1 MNKYLKL
8 MLLLSILISGCV
20 RHNQINFSSSENF
33 FTSLNEKTKL
43 NEKTELHEKTELN
56 EKTETQKRKKI
67 YKKDNEKIKKSLKL
81 TFSSYEKQLKQ
92 KFGFNEI
99 TILKKF
105 NNPNLQVKHGKIKN
119 FQYHLN
125 SCYLDLF
132 FLNEYGTYIF
142 KHFDIRPS
150 SITSNLNKEECVKQL
165 NKKFILIPGLK

>member
-8 MLLLSILISGCV
+8 MLLLFILISGCV

-33 FTSLNEKTKL
+33 FSSLNEKTKL
-43 NEKTELHEKTELN
+43 NEKK
-56 EKTETQKRKKI
+56 ETQKRKKI
-67 YKKDNEKIKKSLKL
+67 DKKDNETIKKSLTL
-81 TFSSYEKQLKQ
+81 TFSSYEKHLKQ

-99 TILKKF
+99 SILKKF
-105 NNPNLQVKHGKIKN
+105 NNPSLQIEHGKIKN
-119 FQYHLN
+119 FQYHLK

-150 SITSNLNKEECVKQL
+150 NITSNLNKEECVKEL
-165 NKKFILIPGLK
+165 NKKFILIRDPK

>member
-33 FTSLNEKTKL
+33 FTSLNEKT
-43 NEKTELHEKTELN
+43 ELN
-56 EKTETQKRKKI
+56 EKKETQERKKI
-67 YKKDNEKIKKSLKL
+67 FKEDNEKIKKLL
-81 TFSSYEKQLKQ
+81 TLTLSSYEKQLKQ

-105 NNPNLQVKHGKIKN
+105 NNPNLQIEHGKVKN
-119 FQYHLN
+119 FQYHLK

>member
-33 FTSLNEKTKL
+33 FSSLNEKTKL
-43 NEKTELHEKTELN
+43 NEKK
-56 EKTETQKRKKI
+56 ETQKRKKI
-67 YKKDNEKIKKSLKL
+67 DKKDNETIKKSLKL

-99 TILKKF
+99 SILKKF
-105 NNPNLQVKHGKIKN
+105 NKPNLQIEHGKIKN
-119 FQYHLN
+119 FQYHLK

-132 FLNEYGTYIF
+132 FLNEYGAYIF

>member
-33 FTSLNEKTKL
+33 FSSLNK
-43 NEKTELHEKTELN
+43 KTELN
-56 EKTETQKRKKI
+56 EKKETKKRKKI
-67 YKKDNEKIKKSLKL
+67 DKKDNETIKKSLTL
-81 TFSSYEKQLKQ
+81 TLSSYEKQLKQ

-99 TILKKF
+99 SILKKF
-105 NNPNLQVKHGKIKN
+105 NTPNLQIKHGKVKN
-119 FQYHLN
+119 FQYHLK

-132 FLNEYGTYIF
+132 FLNKYGTYIF

>member
-33 FTSLNEKTKL
+33 FSSLNEKTKL
-43 NEKTELHEKTELN
+43 NEKK
-56 EKTETQKRKKI
+56 ETQKRKKI
-67 YKKDNEKIKKSLKL
+67 DKKDNETIKKSLKL

-105 NNPNLQVKHGKIKN
+105 NNPNLQIKHGKIKN
-119 FQYHLN
+119 FQYHLK

-132 FLNEYGTYIF
+132 FLNEYETYIF
-142 KHFDIRPS
+142 RHFDIRPS
-150 SITSNLNKEECVKQL
+150 SITSTLNEEECVKQL
-165 NKKFILIPGLK
+165 NRNFILVPGLK

>member
-33 FTSLNEKTKL
+33 FTSLNEKT
-43 NEKTELHEKTELN
+43 ELN
-56 EKTETQKRKKI
+56 EKKETQERKKI
-67 YKKDNEKIKKSLKL
+67 FKEDNEKIKKLL
-81 TFSSYEKQLKQ
+81 TLTLSSYEKQLKQ

-105 NNPNLQVKHGKIKN
+105 NNPNLQIEHGKIKN
-119 FQYHLN
+119 FQYHLK

>member
-1 MNKYLKL
+1 MDKYLKL

-33 FTSLNEKTKL
+33 FSSLNEKK
-43 NEKTELHEKTELN
+43 EVP
-56 EKTETQKRKKI
+56 KRKKI
-67 YKKDNEKIKKSLKL
+67 YKKDNEKIKKSLTL
-81 TFSSYEKQLKQ
+81 TLSSYEKQLKQ

-119 FQYHLN
+119 FQYHLKY
-125 SCYLDLF
+125 CYLDLF

-150 SITSNLNKEECVKQL
+150 NITSNLNKEECVKQL

>member
-1 MNKYLKL
+1 MNKYLTP

-33 FTSLNEKTKL
+33 FSSL
-43 NEKTELHEKTELN
+43 NEKTELNKKTELN
-56 EKTETQKRKKI
+56 EKKETKKRKKI
-67 YKKDNEKIKKSLKL
+67 DKKDNETIKKSLTL
-81 TFSSYEKQLKQ
+81 TLSSYEKQLKQ

-99 TILKKF
+99 SILKKF
-105 NNPNLQVKHGKIKN
+105 NNPNLQIQHGKIKN
-119 FQYHLN
+119 FQYHLK

-165 NKKFILIPGLK
+165 NKKFILKPGLK

>member
-8 MLLLSILISGCV
+8 MLLLFILISGCV

-33 FTSLNEKTKL
+33 FSSLNEKTKL
-43 NEKTELHEKTELN
+43 NEKK
-56 EKTETQKRKKI
+56 ETQKRKKI
-67 YKKDNEKIKKSLKL
+67 DKKDNETIKKSLTL
-81 TFSSYEKQLKQ
+81 TFSSYEKHLKQ

-99 TILKKF
+99 SILKKF
-105 NNPNLQVKHGKIKN
+105 NNPSLQIEHGKIKN
-119 FQYHLN
+119 FQYHLK